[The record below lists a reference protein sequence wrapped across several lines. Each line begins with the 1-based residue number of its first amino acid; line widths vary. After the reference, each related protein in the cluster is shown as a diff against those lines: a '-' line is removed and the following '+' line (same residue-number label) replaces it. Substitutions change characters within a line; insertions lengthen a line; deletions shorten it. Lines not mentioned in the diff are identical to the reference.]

1 MDKKNIIFNNIT
13 IVSKSG
19 KNSSSNIKIFVI
31 LSFRNTT
38 CMSFRNVSFR
48 NAL

>member
-31 LSFRNTT
+31 LSFRNT
-38 CMSFRNVSFR
+38 MSFRNVSFR